1 MLEKRGGSEQQS
13 TIKPFEIQKG
23 IIIMKN
29 MFKKIL
35 SLVLCVVMIFMIGS
49 VNPAYAADD
58 SRQIIDSGDCG
69 LYGDNLKWIV
79 YSDGELEISGNG
91 EMNQYYSEYESGG
104 RDTSKCAPW
113 RKYEYLI
120 RVINI
125 KEGVT
130 SIGHDAIISTSIY
143 YHKVYFPKSLKYI
156 EVAHYDKDLFENIR
170 GFQSRGKHI
179 AFCYAGSP
187 SDWDKVECRNYDVD
201 FNANT
206 REYEKTYIGTSLS
219 NHIEQENYIYQKMYF
234 NGEEPIDFCEI
245 RRETGR
251 ISYTDGTKE
260 KVFAHYYNDDDSATL
275 VWSIDGESVF
285 VNGETEK
292 TATGNSA
299 ELVFHGES
307 TKVKLQMISSDGEVI
322 SEDEITLTIPAER
335 TFFQKIGDKFVEAFL
350 LFGIIF
356 FGVFGGTF
364 GPMIGSI
371 ANWFHSIFN

>member
-1 MLEKRGGSEQQS
+1 MLEKRGVSEQQS

-35 SLVLCVVMIFMIGS
+35 SLILCVVMIFMIGS

-58 SRQIIDSGDCG
+58 SREIIDSGDCG

-156 EVAHYDKDLFENIR
+156 EVADYDESLFENIR
-170 GFQSRGKHI
+170 GFQSRGEHI

-187 SDWDKVECRNYDVD
+187 NDWDKVECRNYDVD
-201 FNANT
+201 FNAST
-206 REYEKTYIGTSLS
+206 WGYEKTYTGTSLS

>member
-1 MLEKRGGSEQQS
+1 
-13 TIKPFEIQKG
+13 
-23 IIIMKN
+23 MKT

-170 GFQSRGKHI
+170 GFQSRGEHI

-234 NGEEPIDFCEI
+234 NGKEPIDFCEI